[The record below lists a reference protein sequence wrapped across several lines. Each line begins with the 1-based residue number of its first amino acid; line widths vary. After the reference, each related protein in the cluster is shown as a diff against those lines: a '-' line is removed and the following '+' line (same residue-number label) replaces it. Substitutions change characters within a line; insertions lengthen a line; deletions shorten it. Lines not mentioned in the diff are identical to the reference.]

1 VRRPLLY
8 LFGLAA
14 ASTLLIVSIM
24 LVLEANTGFAA
35 YAFASSLGVFLVLY
49 NRFVKERAPRYPL
62 AFPKERDAYFPFSD
76 IPRPIHDDVSSYP
89 EYFKREEER
98 EPDPRW
104 RDQPDPRR
112 TKKARR

>member
-1 VRRPLLY
+1 

-14 ASTLLIVSIM
+14 ASTLLIASIM
-24 LVLEANTGFAA
+24 LALEANVGFAA
-35 YAFASSLGVFLVLY
+35 YAFASSMGAFLVLY
-49 NRFVKERAPRYPL
+49 NRFVRGKAPRYPL

-76 IPRPIHDDVSSYP
+76 IPRPMHDDVSSYP

-104 RDQPDPRR
+104 RDQLESSQA
-112 TKKARR
+112 KKARG